1 MNSSTL
7 PFESVILLLQSNDQS
22 RLKILELGATLSNKP
37 PLHLKLA
44 GTKVFMSIGGLL
56 GEPQTFMQDL
66 ESVFWVLF
74 WIYIHHDSL
83 DKNGKV
89 NRRIV
94 PKYEEVSGGN
104 GRQDIKLRGK
114 L

>member
-37 PLHLKLA
+37 PPHPKLA